1 MKIHHLTVADAL
13 ASLKSGLAGLSE
25 AEAQRRLLVGANE
38 VEEVAHE
45 ALLLTFAKEF
55 AHFFA
60 IILWI
65 AAALAFFAEWREPGQ
80 GMATLGFAIVDVILI
95 NGAFSFW
102 QAYRC

>member
-1 MKIHHLTVADAL
+1 
-13 ASLKSGLAGLSE
+13 
-25 AEAQRRLLVGANE
+25 
-38 VEEVAHE
+38 
-45 ALLLTFAKEF
+45 
-55 AHFFA
+55 
-60 IILWI
+60 LWI

>member
-1 MKIHHLTVADAL
+1 MKWR
-13 ASLKSGLAGLSE
+13 KSRTRRCCSPLPRNLS
-25 AEAQRRLLVGANE
+25 
-38 VEEVAHE
+38 
-45 ALLLTFAKEF
+45 
-55 AHFFA
+55 HFFA

-80 GMATLGFAIVDVILI
+80 GMATLGFAIVGVILI